1 MKKNLLT
8 KILACSMA
16 LAMFTGAG
24 MTVSAVETELGGLS
38 HIISENI
45 QRDSKHFSMKRGA
58 WNFSKMTNIT
68 IG

>member
-38 HIISENI
+38 HIISEKSDANEEYTERLEAF
-45 QRDSKHFSMKRGA
+45 QHEA
-58 WNFSKMTNIT
+58 AE
-68 IG
+68 